1 MDNIIETIHTPRFT
15 TEIVRRG
22 AGSTLLMIMGGGTG
36 KGAWNALID
45 ELAPHVTCVAY
56 DNRGTGAASDV
67 DDESLTVEDLAQ
79 DAAALIEA
87 LGEGPVHVC
96 GVSMGGFIAMRL
108 AAMRPDLI
116 RTLTLHATAAKLDQ
130 RTVETG
136 RFRLQL
142 LESGLADAPEYIR
155 SFLRLWAAGSA
166 GLQAPLPGD
175 VVNHAR
181 GFSKR
186 NYLGHV
192 HAIWGHDM
200 SPDDLAAITAPTLIT
215 AGAEDIMTTAEN
227 ARHLHRSI
235 EGSRLVVIGGA
246 GHVYYFEDPVLTA
259 SLQYGWISS
268 YEKQP
273 AGADRPARS

>member
-1 MDNIIETIHTPRFT
+1 MNAVTETIRTSRFS
-15 TEIVRRG
+15 TEVLRRG
-22 AGSTLLMIMGGGTG
+22 SGPTLLMIMGGGTG

-45 ELAPHVTCVAY
+45 ELAPHVACVAY

-67 DDESLTVEDLAQ
+67 EGDSLSIEDLAL
-79 DAAALIEA
+79 DAVAVIDA

-108 AAMRPDLI
+108 AAMRPDLV
-116 RTLTLHATAAKLDQ
+116 RSLTLHATAAKLDQ

-142 LESGLADAPEYIR
+142 LESGLADAPEQVR

-166 GLQAPLPGD
+166 GLQAPLPAD

-192 HAIWGHDM
+192 GAIWGHDM
-200 SPDDLAAITAPTLIT
+200 SADDLAAITAPTLIT
-215 AGAEDIMTTAEN
+215 AGAEDIMTTPEN

-235 EGSRLVVIGGA
+235 PGSRLVVIGGA

-259 SLQYGWISS
+259 SLQCGWISA
-268 YEKQP
+268 YEGRAKS
-273 AGADRPARS
+273 DRPTRR